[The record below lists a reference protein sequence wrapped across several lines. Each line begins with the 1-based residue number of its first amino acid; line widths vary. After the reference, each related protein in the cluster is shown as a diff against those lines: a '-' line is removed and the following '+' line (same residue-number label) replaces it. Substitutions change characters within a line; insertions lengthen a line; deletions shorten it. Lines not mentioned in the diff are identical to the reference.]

1 MAPDGRVCMCCAW
14 LCIKFAVAVLCMCGG
29 AACSEIGPYSDHDY
43 GGYEDAM
50 LAREVRAN

>member
-1 MAPDGRVCMCCAW
+1 MW
-14 LCIKFAVAVLCMCGG
+14 GG

-50 LAREVRAN
+50 LAREVRANQIATIMRHTIEYHATQDTDRC

>member
-1 MAPDGRVCMCCAW
+1 MW
-14 LCIKFAVAVLCMCGG
+14 GG